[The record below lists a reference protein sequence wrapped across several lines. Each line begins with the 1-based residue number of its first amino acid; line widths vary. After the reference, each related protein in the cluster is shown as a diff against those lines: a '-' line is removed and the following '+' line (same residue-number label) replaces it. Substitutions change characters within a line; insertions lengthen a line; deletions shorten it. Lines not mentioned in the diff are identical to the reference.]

1 MKASK
6 KDEIRQAIIDG
17 KTNYEIRRDID
28 GRLSDR
34 LIDQMRSEDPVIEGA
49 MQAIFPEM
57 ETADEA
63 AGAGEE
69 PAAGEEE
76 PPVEAEPPAEGAEEQ
91 AETPVAE
98 GQTEKI
104 GGALRVTRIDLS
116 GILLYSISTNGLR
129 IGPKGDNFFVPAE
142 ELDLFVEEISR
153 LRNMHKMH
161 FAREQ

>member
-57 ETADEA
+57 ETADET

-76 PPVEAEPPAEGAEEQ
+76 PPVEAEPPAEDAEEQ

-104 GGALRVTRIDLS
+104 GGGRS
-116 GILLYSISTNGLR
+116 GLPGLT
-129 IGPKGDNFFVPAE
+129 
-142 ELDLFVEEISR
+142 
-153 LRNMHKMH
+153 
-161 FAREQ
+161 